1 MIVSLGRLVAAKD
14 TFNKLVNYTE
24 FSAKK
29 AYSMAKFAETFKN
42 ETELHER
49 VRTDLIMRYG
59 EEKDGLFAVKPD
71 KFAIFQKEMESLN
84 EQTID
89 LNFQLTID
97 ELKGIGFSPLDFANI
112 DFIMQNLDAVPEA
125 VATELPL
132 PAEKQ

>member
-1 MIVSLGRLVAAKD
+1 
-14 TFNKLVNYTE
+14 
-24 FSAKK
+24 
-29 AYSMAKFAETFKN
+29 
-42 ETELHER
+42 
-49 VRTDLIMRYG
+49 MRYG